1 MPLYFMHLRD
11 SNGLILDPDG
21 SCLSNLEAARNEA
34 IQSARQLMVDS
45 IVTEGRVGIY
55 RSIEVCDAKG
65 ARLLVVPFTEAVAT

>member
-11 SNGLILDPDG
+11 SNRLIMDPDG

-45 IVTEGRVGIY
+45 IVTEGRVGIS

-65 ARLLVVPFTEAVAT
+65 ARLLVVPFAEAVAT